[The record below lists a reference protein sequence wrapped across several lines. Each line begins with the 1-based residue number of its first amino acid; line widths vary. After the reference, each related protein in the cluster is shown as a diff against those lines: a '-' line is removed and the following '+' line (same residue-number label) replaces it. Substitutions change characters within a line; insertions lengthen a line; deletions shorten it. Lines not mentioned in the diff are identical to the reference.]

1 LVDIDT
7 VRYSVPYR
15 HVRETVEVVV
25 KEQEVEIWLRGT
37 CIANHPR
44 CREPHT
50 LVRNP
55 AHFEG
60 LFRRMAKPAPA
71 PAGPPADPL
80 CRPLSIYAELVEG
93 GIS

>member
-1 LVDIDT
+1 M
-7 VRYSVPYR
+7 PYR
-15 HVRETVEVVV
+15 HVRETVEAVV
-25 KEQEVEIWLRGT
+25 KEEEVEIWLRGT
-37 CIANHPR
+37 CIAKHAR

-60 LFRRMAKPAPA
+60 LFRRAADEPASAPA
-71 PAGPPADPL
+71 APAANPV

-93 GIS
+93 GRP